1 VSGREDQLE
10 RLKELT
16 VADLRRHERGQTVV
30 VGDGEV
36 GRTVVDRLAAADL
49 PYTVADVDEM
59 SGVDVVDDATDPDVL
74 REAGVH
80 EARSV
85 ILAVPDDTDTEFT
98 TLVARDVG
106 DGVAVIARVAEA
118 EAVPKPYRAGADYAL
133 ALATVSGR
141 MIASAV
147 LDEDVMSMDTQLEVV
162 RTGAPGLVGRTLA
175 EADVRARTGCTVVAV
190 ERNGDVLTELG
201 PEFRVLDGDDL
212 VVAGT
217 DAGTNRFTELP
228 G

>member
-1 VSGREDQLE
+1 M
-10 RLKELT
+10 
-16 VADLRRHERGQTVV
+16 
-30 VGDGEV
+30 VG
-36 GRTVVDRLAAADL
+36 RLAAADL
-49 PYTVADVDEM
+49 YTVADVDEM
-59 SGVDVVDDATDPDVL
+59 SGVDVVGDATDPDVL

-147 LDEDVMSMDTQLEVV
+147 LDADVISMDTQLEVV